1 MPLQNYQARCHLS
14 YPIVISTFTST
25 PPGAGGKRS
34 LSTAQSTKIDL
45 VCVVSNWHFN
55 RDAQANPNEVKCK
68 VGDIYVSLK
77 FSSEKFAKKNGPKD
91 KYNFDRLGGVQMSYG
106 TFLSLIQD
114 RGFTHGFLK
123 SCQEQYEEAE
133 KRAIIPDSTE
143 YPSFETEEPSKQV
156 GKKGKKPAKKLD
168 DYDNDDNDDND
179 DYSNAEEEEEGGG
192 NVYEEEDLE
201 PPSRKKSKT
210 TGGRGVKTSAGKK

>member
-1 MPLQNYQARCHLS
+1 M
-14 YPIVISTFTST
+14 
-25 PPGAGGKRS
+25 
-34 LSTAQSTKIDL
+34 
-45 VCVVSNWHFN
+45 
-55 RDAQANPNEVKCK
+55 
-68 VGDIYVSLK
+68 SLK

-133 KRAIIPDSTE
+133 KRAIIPDSTD
-143 YPSFETEEPSKQV
+143 YETEEPSKEV

-168 DYDNDDNDDND
+168 DYDDDNDDND
-179 DYSNAEEEEEGGG
+179 NYSNAEEEEEGGG

-201 PPSRKKSKT
+201 LPSRKKAKT

>member
-1 MPLQNYQARCHLS
+1 M
-14 YPIVISTFTST
+14 
-25 PPGAGGKRS
+25 
-34 LSTAQSTKIDL
+34 
-45 VCVVSNWHFN
+45 
-55 RDAQANPNEVKCK
+55 
-68 VGDIYVSLK
+68 SLK

-123 SCQEQYEEAE
+123 SCQEQYEIAE
-133 KRAIIPDSTE
+133 KRAIIPDSTD
-143 YPSFETEEPSKQV
+143 YETEEPSKQV

-168 DYDNDDNDDND
+168 DYDDDDDVNDDNDN
-179 DYSNAEEEEEGGG
+179 YSNAEEEEEEGGG

-201 PPSRKKSKT
+201 LPSRKKAKT

>member
-1 MPLQNYQARCHLS
+1 M
-14 YPIVISTFTST
+14 
-25 PPGAGGKRS
+25 
-34 LSTAQSTKIDL
+34 
-45 VCVVSNWHFN
+45 
-55 RDAQANPNEVKCK
+55 
-68 VGDIYVSLK
+68 SLK

-168 DYDNDDNDDND
+168 DYDDDNDDND
-179 DYSNAEEEEEGGG
+179 DYSNAEEEEEDGKEGG

>member
-1 MPLQNYQARCHLS
+1 M
-14 YPIVISTFTST
+14 
-25 PPGAGGKRS
+25 
-34 LSTAQSTKIDL
+34 
-45 VCVVSNWHFN
+45 
-55 RDAQANPNEVKCK
+55 
-68 VGDIYVSLK
+68 SLK

-133 KRAIIPDSTE
+133 KRAIIPDSTD
-143 YPSFETEEPSKQV
+143 YETEELSKQV

-168 DYDNDDNDDND
+168 DYDDDDNNDDNDN
-179 DYSNAEEEEEGGG
+179 YSNAEEEEEEGGG

-201 PPSRKKSKT
+201 PSSRKKSKT

>member
-1 MPLQNYQARCHLS
+1 M
-14 YPIVISTFTST
+14 
-25 PPGAGGKRS
+25 
-34 LSTAQSTKIDL
+34 
-45 VCVVSNWHFN
+45 CVVSNWHFN

-123 SCQEQYEEAE
+123 SCQEQYEVAE
-133 KRAIIPDSTE
+133 KRAIIPDSTD
-143 YPSFETEEPSKQV
+143 YETEEPSKQV

-168 DYDNDDNDDND
+168 DYDDDDNDDND
-179 DYSNAEEEEEGGG
+179 NYSNAEEEEEEGGG

>member
-1 MPLQNYQARCHLS
+1 
-14 YPIVISTFTST
+14 
-25 PPGAGGKRS
+25 
-34 LSTAQSTKIDL
+34 
-45 VCVVSNWHFN
+45 
-55 RDAQANPNEVKCK
+55 
-68 VGDIYVSLK
+68 
-77 FSSEKFAKKNGPKD
+77 
-91 KYNFDRLGGVQMSYG
+91 MSYG

-156 GKKGKKPAKKLD
+156 GKKGKKPTKKLD
-168 DYDNDDNDDND
+168 DYDDDDDNADND
-179 DYSNAEEEEEGGG
+179 DYSNAEEEEGGG

>member
-1 MPLQNYQARCHLS
+1 M
-14 YPIVISTFTST
+14 
-25 PPGAGGKRS
+25 
-34 LSTAQSTKIDL
+34 
-45 VCVVSNWHFN
+45 
-55 RDAQANPNEVKCK
+55 
-68 VGDIYVSLK
+68 SLK

-123 SCQEQYEEAE
+123 SCQEQYEIAE
-133 KRAIIPDSTE
+133 KRAIIPDSTD
-143 YPSFETEEPSKQV
+143 YETEEPSKQV

-168 DYDNDDNDDND
+168 DYDDDDNNDDNDN
-179 DYSNAEEEEEGGG
+179 YSNAEEEEEEGGG

-201 PPSRKKSKT
+201 PSSRKKSKT

>member
-1 MPLQNYQARCHLS
+1 M
-14 YPIVISTFTST
+14 
-25 PPGAGGKRS
+25 
-34 LSTAQSTKIDL
+34 
-45 VCVVSNWHFN
+45 
-55 RDAQANPNEVKCK
+55 
-68 VGDIYVSLK
+68 SLK

-123 SCQEQYEEAE
+123 SCQEQYEIAE
-133 KRAIIPDSTE
+133 KRAIIPDSTD
-143 YPSFETEEPSKQV
+143 YETEEPSKQV

-168 DYDNDDNDDND
+168 DYDDDNDDND
-179 DYSNAEEEEEGGG
+179 DYSNAEEEEGGG

-201 PPSRKKSKT
+201 PASRKKSKT

>member
-1 MPLQNYQARCHLS
+1 M
-14 YPIVISTFTST
+14 
-25 PPGAGGKRS
+25 
-34 LSTAQSTKIDL
+34 
-45 VCVVSNWHFN
+45 
-55 RDAQANPNEVKCK
+55 
-68 VGDIYVSLK
+68 SLK

-123 SCQEQYEEAE
+123 SCQEQYEAAE

-156 GKKGKKPAKKLD
+156 GNKGKKPAKKLD
-168 DYDNDDNDDND
+168 DYDDDDDNADND
-179 DYSNAEEEEEGGG
+179 DYSNAEEEEGGG

>member
-1 MPLQNYQARCHLS
+1 M
-14 YPIVISTFTST
+14 
-25 PPGAGGKRS
+25 
-34 LSTAQSTKIDL
+34 
-45 VCVVSNWHFN
+45 
-55 RDAQANPNEVKCK
+55 
-68 VGDIYVSLK
+68 SLK

-168 DYDNDDNDDND
+168 DYDDDNDDGDDHQANNDND
-179 DYSNAEEEEEGGG
+179 DYSNAEEEEEEGGG